1 MQLYN
6 DKLNST
12 CLGASQA
19 KGLRAS
25 KVTIQGD
32 TDVPREKSNLQ
43 NGKQTCYIG
52 KENSFYQC
60 IVLED
65 FI

>member
-32 TDVPREKSNLQ
+32 TDVPRENQIYKMES
-43 NGKQTCYIG
+43 KPVI
-52 KENSFYQC
+52 
-60 IVLED
+60 
-65 FI
+65 